1 MSYKRFVVSLMVLGT
16 GVLIYLT
23 HTHLLTNWLNLEEV
37 NQNKDAV
44 QNKTSV
50 DLREEPNKNP
60 AEEKLEPF
68 QKEPGMYHVA
78 YPRNYK
84 FIIDQQHICEQKK
97 PFMVVIVPVPPNN
110 MEVRNAIRKT
120 WGGETFF
127 GDKVVLVLFL
137 LGSRSGTD
145 EETLQDQLQKE
156 NQQYRDLL
164 QSNFHDTYRNL
175 TIKTMIMMEWLFTKC
190 PQASYAIKVD
200 ADVLLNIKNLIGML
214 VNLKTLQRNYM
225 TGLVWYQSS
234 VIRDPSNKFYLPHD
248 VFAKDTYPPY
258 PLGMCYI
265 FSTDLPEKF
274 LQESKELEPIY
285 IEDAYLGLCLE
296 RLGIVPTKPPNIDQF
311 VVKPPQQYNRC
322 YFSGLIAV
330 MTESTDQLVTYW
342 TDMNT
347 SSAPC

>member
-1 MSYKRFVVSLMVLGT
+1 MSYKRFVVSLLVLGT
-16 GVLIYLT
+16 GLLFYLT
-23 HTHLLTNWLNLEEV
+23 HTPLLTNWLNLKEV

-44 QNKTSV
+44 QKKTSV
-50 DLREEPNKNP
+50 DLREEPNKNH
-60 AEEKLEPF
+60 AEEKLEHV

-84 FIIDQQHICEQKK
+84 FIIDQQNICEQKK
-97 PFMVVIVPVPPNN
+97 PFMVVIVQVSPDN

-120 WGGETFF
+120 WGGEKFF

-164 QSNFHDTYRNL
+164 QSNFQDSYRNL
-175 TIKTMIMMEWLFTKC
+175 TIKTMVMMEWLIRTC
-190 PQASYAIKVD
+190 PHASYAVKVD
-200 ADVLLNIKNLIGML
+200 TDVLLNIKNLIGML
-214 VNLKTLQRNYM
+214 VNLNTLQRNYM
-225 TGLVWYQSS
+225 TGLVWYQNT

-248 VFAKDTYPPY
+248 VFQKDAYPPY

-265 FSTDLPEKF
+265 FSMDLPEKF
-274 LQESKELEPIY
+274 LQESKEFEPIY
-285 IEDAYLGLCLE
+285 IEDAYLGMCLE
-296 RLGIVPTKPPNIDQF
+296 RLGIAPTKPPNIDQF
-311 VVKPPQQYNRC
+311 VVSPPQQYNRC

-330 MTESTDQLVTYW
+330 MTESTDQLVNYW

-347 SSAPC
+347 SSAHC